1 MAAVLQ
7 AYDDVSRKVWVLDSF
22 EGCPEPDPEEFP
34 QDAHDK
40 HYTFK
45 NLQVSV
51 HKVARHTQHTHTHT
65 HIHRERDRHTQT
77 HIYTNLKGTND
88 NHHTFENRT
97 YKVSVDKVARH
108 LTKLLRMWRL
118 APCVSEAAH
127 TSHLT

>member
-1 MAAVLQ
+1 MRGVLNPTPRN
-7 AYDDVSRKVWVLDSF
+7 SRKMLTTNTTLLKTYKCQFTRSL
-22 EGCPEPDPEEFP
+22 
-34 QDAHDK
+34 ATHN
-40 HYTFK
+40 T
-45 NLQVSV
+45 
-51 HKVARHTQHTHTHT
+51 HTHTHT
-65 HIHRERDRHTQT
+65 ERERDRHTQT